1 MENAQVTSLVIE
13 NDRVCGA
20 TVRIN
25 DREES
30 FRAPVTIDATGRTRA
45 LARKLERA
53 ENGLTP
59 SRPTRLASHHAMA
72 ARCSTAPPCK
82 SRRQSRKSAGETVSR
97 CSTNRG
103 DVVIVNGKIFPAET
117 LPSGSGTN
125 DPTQPVNGVAPIGE
139 WANRGQ
145 NSFPLPPAVASAY
158 SSTPAAFGTQYFIL
172 NDGRALTTEGF
183 LFPSGLVLSSVT
195 GGIGGFR
202 GAAGF
207 SQGNIL
213 GTNATGCPNARVK
226 FHIQPGSVRGESN
239 N

>member
-1 MENAQVTSLVIE
+1 MKRIVLSLGLAVLASLVGVVPGFRPLAE
-13 NDRVCGA
+13 FQVAAQAA
-20 TVRIN
+20 T
-25 DREES
+25 D
-30 FRAPVTIDATGRTRA
+30 DADDVLTFDVAADCRTFV
-45 LARKLERA
+45 
-53 ENGLTP
+53 GGP
-59 SRPTRLASHHAMA
+59 
-72 ARCSTAPPCK
+72 
-82 SRRQSRKSAGETVSR
+82 
-97 CSTNRG
+97 NRG